1 MVPIVDQLIE
11 RYLFVSEYLRDHP
24 DLAGWRHSNNAQPA
38 FTDAEVITIGLM
50 QGALGVDTLK
60 KTYHIIAANF
70 REWFPRLISYQQ
82 WLARLHALSE
92 VIGRLV
98 WASVQTTGHEL
109 RVYVFDSKPI
119 PVCKPIRHG
128 RVRSLREEGAYW
140 GMTHAGW
147 FFGFKLHVLIHISGV
162 ILDAVLTPGH
172 CAEGAV
178 ALRLSEAIGGGVG
191 LGDTSYGGQPVRA
204 ALADE
209 ADLVVVTPGTAG
221 KGRKRLISQVRERIE
236 TVFSDLWRAFV
247 DRVFS
252 RSWEGLWNTIK
263 LKLLA
268 YNLGHQGI
276 VSQ

>member
-11 RYLFVSEYLRDHP
+11 RYLFVSDYLRDHP
-24 DLAGWRHSNNAQPA
+24 DLAGWRRSNHAAPA

-50 QGALGVDTLK
+50 QGVLGVDTLK
-60 KTYHIIAANF
+60 KTDPIIAANF
-70 REWFPRLISYQQ
+70 GEWFPRLCSYQQ

-98 WASVQTTGHEL
+98 WASVQMTGHEL

-128 RVRSLREEGAYW
+128 RVRSLREDGAYW
-140 GMTHAGW
+140 GMTKAGW

-162 ILDAVLTPGH
+162 ILEAVLTPGH
-172 CAEGAV
+172 VADGALAV
-178 ALRLSEAIGGGVG
+178 RLSEAIGGGMG
-191 LGDTSYGGQPVRA
+191 LGDTSYGGPPVRS
-204 ALADE
+204 ALAEE
-209 ADLVVVTPGTAG
+209 ADLVVITPGTAG
-221 KGRKRLISQVRERIE
+221 KLRKRLISCVRERIE
-236 TVFSDLWRAFV
+236 TVFSQLWRAFV

-268 YNLGHQGI
+268 YNLCHQGI
-276 VSQ
+276 VSH